1 MAASR
6 LWIQRFDR
14 AARPELNLREQLC
27 RMLRR
32 AARSAHAPERL
43 PSTRALAADLG
54 LARDTVEQ
62 AYQQLAAEGLL
73 QRRQGSGSLLLPPP
87 VPAPV
92 ARGLSRPA
100 QLSVRGRQL
109 LQIGACQDPL
119 QPLPFAA
126 GSPDLRDF
134 PWPVWQRLARAR
146 ERDAIALG
154 RYQPPQG
161 RPELRQLLAAHLATA
176 RGLRATAE
184 QLLLLTSSQ
193 QALMLLAQ
201 LLLDPGDAVWVED
214 PGYPGGRAALVAAGA
229 QLVAVPVDAEGL
241 APAPD
246 LPAPKLI
253 VLTPAHQYPLG
264 VRLSP
269 ARRTEVL
276 ALARRHGSWVI
287 EDDYDSECFEAAQAL
302 PALQAEDADT
312 DGRVIYLGSFSKTL
326 MPGLR
331 LAYVALP
338 PGLVEPAIAL
348 RSLQDG
354 HGHGLTQA
362 LVADFIAGGHYA
374 RHLRALRARV
384 AERRQALLAGLA
396 RHLPQARPVAPQ
408 ACGLQLCVALPP
420 GTEES
425 CSRRAAARGVQTP
438 RLSALCSGPRLE
450 GWLLG
455 FAALRPE
462 EIEAALMRLA

>member
-1 MAASR
+1 
-6 LWIQRFDR
+6 
-14 AARPELNLREQLC
+14 
-27 RMLRR
+27 MLRR
-32 AARSAHAPERL
+32 AARNARAPERL

-87 VPAPV
+87 RPAL
-92 ARGLSRPA
+92 ATRGLSRPA
-100 QLSVRGRQL
+100 QLSARGRQL
-109 LQIGACQDPL
+109 LQIGGCQDPL
-119 QPLPFAA
+119 APLPFAA

-161 RPELRQLLAAHLATA
+161 RPELRQLLAAHLAGA
-176 RGLRATAE
+176 RGLRATAD

-214 PGYPGGRAALVAAGA
+214 PGYPGARAALAAAGA
-229 QLVAVPVDAEGL
+229 QLVPVPVDAEGL
-241 APAPD
+241 APTPD
-246 LPAPKLI
+246 LPAPRLI

-269 ARRTEVL
+269 ARRSELL

-287 EDDYDSECFEAAQAL
+287 EDDYDSECFDAPQAL
-302 PALQAEDADT
+302 PALQAEDS
-312 DGRVIYLGSFSKTL
+312 DGRVIYLGTFSKTL

-331 LAYVALP
+331 LAYAALP
-338 PGLVEPAIAL
+338 AGLVEPAVAL
-348 RSLQDG
+348 RTLQDG
-354 HGHGLTQA
+354 HGNGLTQA
-362 LVADFIAGGHYA
+362 LVADFIEGGHYA
-374 RHLRALRARV
+374 RHLRTLRVQV

-396 RHLPQARPVAPQ
+396 RHLPRARPVAPQ

-420 GTEES
+420 GEEKS
-425 CSRRAAARGVQTP
+425 WSRRAAARGVQTP
-438 RLSALCSGPRLE
+438 RLSLLCSNPRLE

-462 EIEAALMRLA
+462 EIEAALERLA